1 MSAPSLKPM
10 SVKDYLHSEEASAFR
25 REYVGGFVYPL
36 HGGTRAQNDTTQ
48 AGTTAGHVHIRRNIT
63 AALDAAAMKA
73 GCDLFQSDMKLR
85 VQATDNF
92 YYPDVMAVCYP
103 DVMAVCGP
111 QLPAGDATFV
121 TSPCLLIEV
130 TSKSTAQDDR
140 RAKHAANTAIPSVQT
155 YLIVEQNV
163 RRVTV
168 YERAC
173 KRWTSADLADQGTV
187 ALPCLGTTLTLNQV
201 YRGMLPL
208 DS

>member
-10 SVKDYLHSEEASAFR
+10 SVKDYLHSEEASTFK

-36 HGGTRAQNDTTQ
+36 HGGTRAQ
-48 AGTTAGHVHIRRNIT
+48 AGTTAGHVRICRNIT

-92 YYPDVMAVCYP
+92 YYPDVMAVC
-103 DVMAVCGP
+103 GP

-130 TSKSTAQDDR
+130 TSKSTAQNDR
-140 RAKHAANTAIPSVQT
+140 RAKHAAYTAIPSVQT

-168 YERAC
+168 YERAGE
-173 KRWTSADLADQGTV
+173 RWTSADLADQGTV

>member
-10 SVKDYLHSEEASAFR
+10 SVEEYLHSEEASPFK
-25 REYVGGFVYPL
+25 REYVGGFAYPL
-36 HGGTRAQNDTTQ
+36 HGGTRAQ
-48 AGTTAGHVHIRRNIT
+48 AGTTAAHVRICMNISFALHE
-63 AALDAAAMKA
+63 AANNA
-73 GCDLFQSDMKLR
+73 GCLLFQSDMKLR

-92 YYPDVMAVCYP
+92 YYPDVMAVC
-103 DVMAVCGP
+103 GP
-111 QLPAGDATFV
+111 HLPAGDATFV

-130 TSKSTAQDDR
+130 TSRSTAQNDR
-140 RAKHAANTAIPSVQT
+140 RAKHAAYTAIPSVQT

-168 YERAC
+168 YERSGE
-173 KRWTSADLADQGTV
+173 RWTSANLADQGEV
-187 ALPCLGTTLTLNQV
+187 ALPCLGTGLTLEQV

>member
-1 MSAPSLKPM
+1 MSAPALKPM
-10 SVKDYLHSEEASAFR
+10 SVEEYLRSEEASAFK

-36 HGGTRAQNDTTQ
+36 HGATRGQ
-48 AGTTAGHVHIRRNIT
+48 AGTTAAHVRICRNIM
-63 AALDAAAMKA
+63 AALDAPALNA

-92 YYPDVMAVCYP
+92 YYP

-130 TSKSTAQDDR
+130 TSRSTAQNDR
-140 RAKHAANTAIPSVQT
+140 RAKHAAYTAIPSVQT
-155 YLIVEQNV
+155 YLIVEQNT

-168 YERAC
+168 YTRSGE
-173 KRWTSADLADQGTV
+173 RWTSADLSDEGEV
-187 ALPCLGTTLTLNQV
+187 ALPCLGTALTLAQI
-201 YRGMLPL
+201 YRGME
-208 DS
+208 S